1 MRRASTAGIVEVGVG
16 VRGMKIL
23 ISSKLPEH
31 ASKHRASPS
40 KLVHGRA
47 QSTPSR
53 NQPARLST
61 LYHPTPSTCSVAA
74 QQDSPIRKS
83 LGRLMTRVDFLMPAE
98 TPPASCRDIPP
109 TIFSTRTPKV
119 VALQRLSRG
128 NRARKTLIY
137 NDFGAFRP
145 VWPDLLPCAAT
156 LPQLR
161 QMTPLD
167 SKPANTASKLFQQTT
182 ESRSN

>member
-1 MRRASTAGIVEVGVG
+1 
-16 VRGMKIL
+16 MKIL

-145 VWPDLLPCAAT
+145 GLARFATLRRDVAAT
-156 LPQLR
+156 ASNDAVGQ
-161 QMTPLD
+161 QT
-167 SKPANTASKLFQQTT
+167 SKHGQQTFPANNGI
-182 ESRSN
+182 EV

>member
-109 TIFSTRTPKV
+109 NNFFHTNPQSGCSTTSFTRQSSAKDV
-119 VALQRLSRG
+119 DLQRLWRIPPGSGPICYLAPRRCR
-128 NRARKTLIY
+128 NCVK
-137 NDFGAFRP
+137 
-145 VWPDLLPCAAT
+145 
-156 LPQLR
+156 
-161 QMTPLD
+161 
-167 SKPANTASKLFQQTT
+167 
-182 ESRSN
+182 